1 MRVRPDVSVVVIAYN
16 DAERLPHAVASAL
29 AQSLGA
35 VETVI
40 VDDGS
45 TDGTAEAADRLA
57 AAHPGRVR
65 AVHLPS
71 NSGGCGR
78 PRNRGVEASAGRY
91 LMFLDSDDLLDR
103 HACLNLLAAAEDT
116 GADIVSGLCDRIFLD
131 LPAGAKGRVRPWYP
145 WLYQRSA
152 VYESLGDNPN
162 LLYDTL
168 STNKAYR
175 RGFLEEHG
183 LRFVERLHYED
194 LLFTAE
200 AYLAAGRT
208 ALIPHRVYQWL
219 VRERVP
225 APSISNRRAEL
236 ANFADRLEIHRRID
250 MLFALRG
257 ADELQRAKDV
267 KFVNHDLVLYL
278 RELRDRDPR
287 HRADFLDLAAAY
299 LDEMDPRVFEE
310 ANPLPAI
317 AAYLVREGDHA
328 GALAAA
334 EYDPGKRPEL
344 RARLVERDG
353 RVFWGAGRP
362 HGALGR
368 RILDVTG
375 FGFHVRPL
383 KDLRPANTLTRL
395 EMRGGRAL
403 MAGHVLNPLGRIP
416 PDAELAGSLEFRDRR
431 RRAPRGRVR
440 ASIRHE
446 GDRLAWRAE
455 FAPDRRIR
463 PIGIIDPV
471 WDVRLRLRV
480 DGEEVVT
487 RLGAGRGSPSLGGV
501 ALPVKPRLTRFA
513 ADRLRPY
520 VTGGGHLAFAL
531 ETGSPWARLAG
542 AAARRAARSPAGRL
556 SWGRGR
562 RLGRSVRRT
571 LTARKTKIAVF
582 NRVLSRLPVKTGL
595 AVFESHLGRYY
606 SDNPKY
612 IHRELRRSGRPVTAV
627 WSYASSPKGFPDDA
641 RLVKRGSWAYFLAL
655 ARARFWVDNQGFPD
669 GLRKR
674 PETTYIQTWH
684 GSAFKLMGL
693 DQPRIKGGPAA
704 ERARL
709 RRMVERYDCFLVR
722 SEHDVRTLCNGLGVR
737 SELLPAGYPRNDP
750 LVNGLDDDPELAAE
764 VAALR
769 DALGLDGGRRA
780 VLYAPTFATG
790 PRGRPVRLL
799 DPPVD
804 PDAFARELGER
815 YVLLVRPHYLCRA
828 NVPPGARSV
837 MRDVGDVPDVT
848 PLLLIADALITDH
861 SSIMFDFALLD
872 RPIVLHLP
880 GGRDRAGGYFD
891 LERHAPGPITRT
903 EDELVAALAGLDTA
917 EAVHAGRRRAFAARF
932 GEHDRGTAARTVAD
946 RYFPAARPGYRGD
959 RHDRTA

>member
-257 ADELQRAKDV
+257 AYDLRRAKDV

-287 HRADFLDLAAAY
+287 HRAGFLDLAAAY

-353 RVFWGAGRP
+353 RVFWGAAGRRTARSAAASWTSPGSGSTCVPSRTSARRTSSRGWRCAAGAPSWPGTCSTRWAGSRRTPSWRLAGVPRPAPPGAAGTGPRVDPARGRP
-362 HGALGR
+362 A
-368 RILDVTG
+368 
-375 FGFHVRPL
+375 
-383 KDLRPANTLTRL
+383 RL
-395 EMRGGRAL
+395 A
-403 MAGHVLNPLGRIP
+403 
-416 PDAELAGSLEFRDRR
+416 
-431 RRAPRGRVR
+431 GRVR
-440 ASIRHE
+440 PGPA
-446 GDRLAWRAE
+446 
-455 FAPDRRIR
+455 
-463 PIGIIDPV
+463 DP
-471 WDVRLRLRV
+471 
-480 DGEEVVT
+480 
-487 RLGAGRGSPSLGGV
+487 
-501 ALPVKPRLTRFA
+501 
-513 ADRLRPY
+513 ADRDHRPGVGRAAAPAGGRRGGGHPPRRGPRIAVPRRGRAARQAAVDEVRRRPAPPLRHR
-520 VTGGGHLAFAL
+520 GGHLAFAL
-531 ETGSPWARLAG
+531 ETGGPWARLAG

-556 SWGRGR
+556 SWGRG
-562 RLGRSVRRT
+562 
-571 LTARKTKIAVF
+571 
-582 NRVLSRLPVKTGL
+582 
-595 AVFESHLGRYY
+595 
-606 SDNPKY
+606 
-612 IHRELRRSGRPVTAV
+612 
-627 WSYASSPKGFPDDA
+627 
-641 RLVKRGSWAYFLAL
+641 
-655 ARARFWVDNQGFPD
+655 
-669 GLRKR
+669 
-674 PETTYIQTWH
+674 
-684 GSAFKLMGL
+684 
-693 DQPRIKGGPAA
+693 GGWGAA
-704 ERARL
+704 
-709 RRMVERYDCFLVR
+709 C
-722 SEHDVRTLCNGLGVR
+722 
-737 SELLPAGYPRNDP
+737 
-750 LVNGLDDDPELAAE
+750 
-764 VAALR
+764 
-769 DALGLDGGRRA
+769 GGR
-780 VLYAPTFATG
+780 
-790 PRGRPVRLL
+790 
-799 DPPVD
+799 
-804 PDAFARELGER
+804 
-815 YVLLVRPHYLCRA
+815 
-828 NVPPGARSV
+828 
-837 MRDVGDVPDVT
+837 
-848 PLLLIADALITDH
+848 
-861 SSIMFDFALLD
+861 
-872 RPIVLHLP
+872 
-880 GGRDRAGGYFD
+880 
-891 LERHAPGPITRT
+891 
-903 EDELVAALAGLDTA
+903 
-917 EAVHAGRRRAFAARF
+917 
-932 GEHDRGTAARTVAD
+932 
-946 RYFPAARPGYRGD
+946 
-959 RHDRTA
+959 